1 MMPAIAK
8 TVIQEPVL
16 MKGSNL
22 FKIPKILADHYH
34 CKKKKSHDIK
44 HQNYQSKETL
54 SEKKNLHISTKSGV
68 LHIFIKTLKEKGKK
82 GKTEKESSL

>member
-22 FKIPKILADHYH
+22 FKIPKILADHYR
-34 CKKKKSHDIK
+34 CKKKSHDIK
-44 HQNYQSKETL
+44 HQNYQSNETL
-54 SEKKNLHISTKSGV
+54 SEKKPSHFNKKWSFA
-68 LHIFIKTLKEKGKK
+68 FIY
-82 GKTEKESSL
+82 

>member
-22 FKIPKILADHYH
+22 FKIPKILADHYL
-34 CKKKKSHDIK
+34 CKKKKKEAMTLNTKITRAKK
-44 HQNYQSKETL
+44 H
-54 SEKKNLHISTKSGV
+54 
-68 LHIFIKTLKEKGKK
+68 
-82 GKTEKESSL
+82 

>member
-1 MMPAIAK
+1 MPAIAK

-22 FKIPKILADHYH
+22 FKIPKILADHYN
-34 CKKKKSHDIK
+34 CKKKKKKRSHDIK

-54 SEKKNLHISTKSGV
+54 SEKKPSHFNKKWSFA
-68 LHIFIKTLKEKGKK
+68 FIY
-82 GKTEKESSL
+82 

>member
-16 MKGSNL
+16 MKDSNL

-34 CKKKKSHDIK
+34 CKKKKKSHDIK

-54 SEKKNLHISTKSGV
+54 SETKKTFTFQQKVKFSMYL
-68 LHIFIKTLKEKGKK
+68 LKP
-82 GKTEKESSL
+82 